1 MYLAPKGF
9 NRTTDGW
16 GVDKKEDTFTCKHCQ
31 QLVFVQLRAD
41 PNEFWC
47 TSCMAP
53 ICPECKKQEWNR
65 PAGKACS
72 HFERRLEAS
81 ERSQNLY
88 DFIHGW

>member
-9 NRTTDGW
+9 QRITDGW
-16 GVDKKEDTFTCKHCQ
+16 GVEKKCDTFTCQHCQ
-31 QLVFVQLRAD
+31 LAVEVPARTD

-47 TSCMAP
+47 TSCMDP
-53 ICPECKKQEWNR
+53 ICLKCKKQEWNR

-72 HFERRLEAS
+72 YFERRLEIA